1 MEDSVR
7 NAVLLTAGGYLLTAS
22 AALFGATSPATPT
35 STTGTSATTLL
46 SQLST
51 AFSGGNV
58 VHQVQLTGTANWH
71 VGNLDDTGT
80 ATLSAATN
88 GSSQLQL
95 SLSSSGTRTETQ
107 TGQGSGLT
115 CTWAGK
121 NAVANSV
128 DPLDCWRPVIWFLPP
143 LSLQPSLLT
152 GYLGATDLGTGPVG
166 FSTATYRHLQSAL
179 VLPDLKA
186 KLTSDVMTHSTA
198 DLGID
203 PTSFLPA
210 VLSYSIRPDNGAP
223 IPILIEIHY
232 SNYQTINGVK
242 IPFTIQRYV
251 NGSLQL
257 EIAVSSAQVD

>member
-1 MEDSVR
+1 MF
-7 NAVLLTAGGYLLTAS
+7 A
-22 AALFGATSPATPT
+22 ATSPVTPT
-35 STTGTSATTLL
+35 GTNATNLL
-46 SQLST
+46 NQLST

-71 VGNLDDTGT
+71 VGSLEDTGS

-88 GSSQLQL
+88 GSSKLQL
-95 SLSSSGTRTETQ
+95 SLSASGTRIEAQ

-115 CTWAGK
+115 CTWVSK
-121 NAVANSV
+121 DAVTHEA
-128 DPLDCWRPVIWFLPP
+128 DPVNCWRPVIWFLPP
-143 LSLQPSLLT
+143 LSLQPSLLPS
-152 GYLGATDLGTGPVG
+152 YLGATDLGTGRVG
-166 FSTATYRHLQSAL
+166 FSTDAYRHLQSAL

-198 DLGID
+198 DLGLD

-210 VLSYSIRPDNGAP
+210 VLAYSVTPDNGAP
-223 IPILIEIHY
+223 ILISVEIHY

-242 IPFTIQRYV
+242 IPFTIQRYI

-257 EIAVSSAQVD
+257 EIAVSSAQVN